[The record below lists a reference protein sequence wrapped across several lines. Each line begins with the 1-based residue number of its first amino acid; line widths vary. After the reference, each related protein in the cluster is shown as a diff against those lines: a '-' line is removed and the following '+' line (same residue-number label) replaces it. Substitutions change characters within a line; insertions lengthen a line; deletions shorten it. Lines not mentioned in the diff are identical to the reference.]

1 MGEATRLN
9 CLGFSGSF
17 HRLPLRQVG
26 GPRLCEAQRHCN
38 GTVLSTPL
46 LIPDT
51 TSRSLSFMASPRI
64 VSLLPSC
71 TEIVCALGLGPSL
84 VGRSHE
90 CDFPPE
96 VNSLPVC
103 TKARMDISGDS
114 ASIDRQVKNLLENSL
129 SIYQIDV
136 PLIEE
141 LQPDFI
147 LTQAQCEV
155 CAVSLADV
163 ESALQSSTTIRAK
176 VLSSAPTRFADLWS
190 EIGGMAQA
198 LGVEEAGCRVIK
210 VLKSR
215 VVDVIEKL
223 GVAKRR
229 PSVACIE
236 WLEPLMAAGNWV
248 PELVELAGGVNL
260 FGEAGKHSPWMKWKE
275 LAEVDPEFIIAMPCG
290 FDLERTQRE
299 MRFLTERPEWLQ
311 LRAVKRNQVH
321 VTDGNQFFNRPGPR
335 LVDSL
340 EILAEILHP
349 EIFKFGYEGRGWRQ
363 WSS

>member
-1 MGEATRLN
+1 
-9 CLGFSGSF
+9 
-17 HRLPLRQVG
+17 
-26 GPRLCEAQRHCN
+26 
-38 GTVLSTPL
+38 
-46 LIPDT
+46 
-51 TSRSLSFMASPRI
+51 MASLRI

-71 TEIVCALGLGPSL
+71 TEIACALGLGSSL

-96 VNSLPVC
+96 VMSLPVC
-103 TKARMDISGDS
+103 TKARMDISGNS
-114 ASIDRQVKNLLENSL
+114 AAIDRQVKELLENSL

-147 LTQAQCEV
+147 LTQAQCEI

-163 ESALQSSTTIRAK
+163 ESALRSSTAIRAK
-176 VLSSAPTRFADLWS
+176 VLSSAPARFADLWS

-198 LGVEEAGCRVIK
+198 LGVEDAGRQVIK
-210 VLKSR
+210 TLKIR

-223 GVAKRR
+223 GAAKRR

-248 PELVELAGGVNL
+248 PELVELAGGENL
-260 FGEAGKHSPWMKWKE
+260 FGEAGKHSPWMKWE
-275 LAEVDPEFIIAMPCG
+275 ALVEANPEIIIAMPCG

-299 MRFLTERPEWLQ
+299 MSFLTERPEWSTYGK
-311 LRAVKRNQVH
+311 A
-321 VTDGNQFFNRPGPR
+321 NRIIRSSSPR
-335 LVDSL
+335 TEKWCRRS
-340 EILAEILHP
+340 AA
-349 EIFKFGYEGRGWRQ
+349 KAGARC
-363 WSS
+363 